1 MACNYCTNGCPKC
14 NVAWKAYSKTNVA
27 LKNFTLVDPIAEE
40 CQDTKQL
47 QSFFEKNDYVPYA
60 GYSHDSQHT
69 VLRFIDNLA
78 LLSPTLGGVINSLT
92 FLCFGGKSNI
102 KRVTDTDFDL
112 LDEGEKETPLP
123 KDEKLRFLEWIK
135 TFDIPSRDW
144 SSLKHSLFRSLKS
157 NGNAWLEVRVMQ
169 SMGQYKTVLK
179 FHPTKHCLYKIPNLF
194 EPKQVAVSRSWD
206 RKYLKEN
213 APDLIPA
220 FPFYSKDKEG
230 STRTM
235 IHVKLGENEFYGRP
249 DWWPCSMDAF
259 LEIKNKEY
267 LLKAAHNN
275 FTGKV
280 LIEFADDLGG
290 NTATDDEEAKK
301 AGFGSA
307 HDRWINNFSNQG
319 DDPTSILMSSRPANA
334 TPAFVHEFNINTQH
348 DYYKVMDTIATDNI
362 IVTNGLSRKLLG
374 LDANTGLSTSAFI
387 DELKT
392 KLPIL
397 EYYQSIIDND
407 VINKAIRF
415 VAEQTMKQEFLETG
429 IESKNP
435 FDHLMKAAQ
444 ETKLEKPQ
452 TPMQDVSDNNNQ

>member
-40 CQDTKQL
+40 CQDTRQL
-47 QSFFEKNDYVPYA
+47 QSFFEKNYYVPYA

-92 FLCFGGKSNI
+92 FFCFGGKSNI
-102 KRVTDTDFDL
+102 KKITDTEFDL
-112 LDEGEKETPLP
+112 LEPGEEETQLP
-123 KDEKLRFLEWIK
+123 KDDKLNFLKWIN
-135 TFDIPSRDW
+135 TFDLPGRDW
-144 SSLKHSLFRSLKS
+144 SSLKHSLFKSLKS
-157 NGNAWLEVRVMQ
+157 NGNAWLEV
-169 SMGQYKTVLK
+169 SITKSIGQNKVEFK
-179 FHPTKHCLYKIPNLF
+179 FHQTKNCLYKIPDLYD
-194 EPKQVAVSRSWD
+194 PKMVAISKSWD
-206 RKYLKEN
+206 KKYLKQN
-213 APDLIPA
+213 PPDEVPV
-220 FPFYSKDKEG
+220 FPFFSKEKG
-230 STRTM
+230 GTIRTM

-249 DWWPCSMDAF
+249 DWWACSMDAF

-301 AGFGSA
+301 AGFNSS

-348 DYYKVMDTIATDNI
+348 EYYKTMDKIATDNI
-362 IVTNGLSRKLLG
+362 ITTNGLSRKLLG
-374 LDANTGLSTSAFI
+374 LDSSTGLSSTAFM

-392 KLPIL
+392 KLPII
-397 EYYQSIIDND
+397 EYYQNIIDND
-407 VINKAIRF
+407 ILNKAIRF
-415 VAEQTMKQEFLETG
+415 VAEQIQKNEFVEIG

-435 FDHLMKAAQ
+435 FDHLMKAQQ
-444 ETKLEKPQ
+444 ETNLDKPLTSNQ
-452 TPMQDVSDNNNQ
+452 NVSDNNN